1 MFLNNKK
8 EYNEFIK
15 SLFKQLKQD
24 PNVKIKDS
32 WNWLASKGAIALAES
47 NNIDTKGN
55 FNINTLYDLL
65 SKEQNKSNITEEVFN
80 RLLKDVFYP
89 FIEDNIDS
97 IQKGVDIALEDN
109 NDDLYDILENTLYER
124 NPLDYEEAFL
134 SESLKCQLYI
144 FDLHKNSLSKE
155 DLSMLST
162 WGDSIEDIENYEIFV
177 AQEIKDIFDLKK
189 TYQYLCFVA
198 LTERAIDL
206 AVDYF
211 NMMIRTVLAE
221 REHTGEIIN
230 VTVEYAKLYLHDE
243 KEFLMRNLKN

>member
-15 SLFKQLKQD
+15 ALFKQLKQD

-47 NNIDTKGN
+47 NDIDTKGN
-55 FNINTLYDLL
+55 FNINTLYDLFD
-65 SKEQNKSNITEEVFN
+65 KEQDKSNITEEVFN

-97 IQKGVDIALEDN
+97 IQEGVKIALEDH
-109 NDDLYDILENTLYER
+109 NDDLYDILENTLHKR
-124 NPLDYEEAFL
+124 NPLDYEDAFL
-134 SESLKCQLYI
+134 SESLKCQLHI
-144 FDLHKNSLSKE
+144 FDLHKCSLSKE
-155 DLSMLST
+155 DLSMLSA
-162 WGDSIEDIENYEIFV
+162 WGDSIENIENYEIYV
-177 AQEIKDIFDLKK
+177 SQYIKDIFDFKK
-189 TYQYLCFVA
+189 RYQYLCFVA

-211 NMMIRTVLAE
+211 NMLIRTVLSE
-221 REHTGEIIN
+221 REHTGEIIK

-243 KEFLMRNLKN
+243 KEFLIRNLKN